1 MGETGVVPLQTT
13 TEMTNEDEELSKA
26 IEMSMQEGIGGKFE
40 PLNWAKECWK
50 HLLLQQ
56 PYVDLLHDP
65 EACVGD

>member
-40 PLNWAKECWK
+40 PLN
-50 HLLLQQ
+50 
-56 PYVDLLHDP
+56 P
-65 EACVGD
+65 EQR